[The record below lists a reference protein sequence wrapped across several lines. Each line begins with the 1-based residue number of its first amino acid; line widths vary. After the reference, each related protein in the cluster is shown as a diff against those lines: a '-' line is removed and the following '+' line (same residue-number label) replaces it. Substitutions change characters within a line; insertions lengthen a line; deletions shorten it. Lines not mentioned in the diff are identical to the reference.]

1 LSSIKVQSLS
11 NKLTEVA
18 VIAAVLVVFLIS
30 MQIVY
35 GLAGS
40 LKELENEVKNETGY
54 RSELIDF
61 INESFSNDT
70 RKCELLTYICYRP
83 TKTEGYASIAIV
95 PHRTARRDSKENNI
109 NHKVT
114 V

>member
-1 LSSIKVQSLS
+1 
-11 NKLTEVA
+11 
-18 VIAAVLVVFLIS
+18 

-61 INESFSNDT
+61 INKPSLMIHFT
-70 RKCELLTYICYRP
+70 Q
-83 TKTEGYASIAIV
+83 V
-95 PHRTARRDSKENNI
+95 
-109 NHKVT
+109 
-114 V
+114 